1 MKTNNL
7 IVSRALTFATK
18 AHSGAVRK
26 GTDIPY
32 IVHPMEAALI
42 VSGITSDPE
51 LIAAALL
58 HDTVEDTDTTIKNIR
73 DEFGERVANLVADE
87 TENKRE
93 NQCSRETWRIRK
105 QETLTH
111 LANASADAKTVAL
124 GDKLA
129 NMRAICRDYNEIGDN
144 LWERFN
150 TNNPADQ
157 AWYYGSLA
165 ETLSELSCTAAW
177 QEYKELVDTVFGKY
191 RG

>member
-58 HDTVEDTDTTIKNIR
+58 HDTVEDTDTTIENIR

-87 TENKRE
+87 SENKRE

-105 QETLTH
+105 LETLSH
-111 LANASADAKTVAL
+111 LAAASTDAKIVAL

-129 NMRAICRDYNEIGDN
+129 NMRAIYRDYNEIGDK

-150 TNNPADQ
+150 TKNPADH
-157 AWYYGSLA
+157 AWYYSSLA
-165 ETLSELSCTAAW
+165 DALAELSHTAAW